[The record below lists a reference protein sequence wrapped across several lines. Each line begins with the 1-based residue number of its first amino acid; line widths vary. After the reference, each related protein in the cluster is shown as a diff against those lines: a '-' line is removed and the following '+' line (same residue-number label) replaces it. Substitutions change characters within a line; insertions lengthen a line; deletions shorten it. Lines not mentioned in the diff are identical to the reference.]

1 MVAFSKPPGPD
12 LPILLAPPGILGT
25 GGLAQQAPGESS
37 LGYLFVAFAIVWLL
51 FFGYLFYLARRQ
63 ADLRRDMEQLRRS
76 TLPEGQTQRQGTSTR
91 RE

>member
-1 MVAFSKPPGPD
+1 MVAFSKHPGPD
-12 LPILLAPPGILGT
+12 LPLLLAPPGAVAT
-25 GGLAQQAPGESS
+25 GGLAQQAPGESF

-63 ADLRRDMEQLRRS
+63 ADLRRDMEQLYRS
-76 TLPEGQTQRQGTSTR
+76 TLSAGQAQRQGTSTR